1 MYTPKYFQH
10 TDTVAI
16 QDFIREHGF
25 GILISQK
32 DGNLMATHIP
42 LELSED
48 GNKLTGHISKAN
60 PQWKSFTESGEV
72 LVIFNGPHTYISS
85 SWYNHKNVPTWNYM
99 AVHAYG
105 TIRTIEGEALFQSLA
120 HLMNKYERDS
130 MHPVTVESL
139 SAEYITKAMQG
150 VVGFEIVITKLEA
163 THKLSQNRDRES
175 YDNIIHELKKRED
188 ADSAQIARAMEKNHN
203 SLFNGKS

>member
-10 TDTVAI
+10 TDTGSI
-16 QDFIREHGF
+16 HHFIRQHGF
-25 GILISQK
+25 GILVSQK

-48 GNKLTGHISKAN
+48 GAKLTGHISKAN
-60 PQWKSFTESGEV
+60 PQWRSFTEAGEV

-85 SWYNHKNVPTWNYM
+85 SWYNHKNVPTWNYI
-99 AVHAYG
+99 AVHVYG
-105 TIRTIEGEALFQSLA
+105 TINTIEGEALFQSLA

-130 MHPVTVESL
+130 EHSVTVESL

-150 VVGFEIVITKLEA
+150 VVGFEITITKLEA

-188 ADSAQIARAMEKNHN
+188 ADSAQIAQAMEQNHD